1 MRLTILTRWIIVL
14 TLIGLIYDLQITY
27 DHTRLQT
34 LTALDVPI
42 NELIEPAIPNSQT
55 VDKASFGLQNTIAD
69 VLWLQVIQYY
79 GGGDPKGKYRQ
90 LPRLIKTI
98 SALDPR
104 FTYPYSFA
112 GLVLPNE
119 GYTDEAIAILKEAE
133 KTLPNE
139 WEIPYNIG
147 TIYFINKKDSVSA
160 AKYYEIA
167 AGRPNAPANT
177 EFLSAVQHDRSKD
190 RQTAQK
196 IFQKLADSSENEY
209 FKNRAQAFI
218 EHYQLLDALEGLVK
232 IFHAK
237 EGRLPKSLDEL
248 VQKRYVS
255 EIPADPVNRKIEYD
269 PSTGLIT
276 DATFK

>member
-1 MRLTILTRWIIVL
+1 MRNLILTQWIIVL
-14 TLIGLIYDLQITY
+14 TLIGLIYDLQLTY

-34 LTALDVPI
+34 LQSLDVPI
-42 NELIEPAIPNSQT
+42 NELIEPTIPDSRSIT
-55 VDKASFGLQNTIAD
+55 KASFGLQNTIAD
-69 VLWLQVIQYY
+69 VLWLNVIQYY

-90 LPRLIKTI
+90 LPRLIKAI

-119 GYTDEAIAILKEAE
+119 GYTDEALAILKDAE
-133 KTLPNE
+133 KALPNE
-139 WEIPYNIG
+139 WEIPYNLG
-147 TIYFINKKDSVSA
+147 TIYFINKKDSVMA

-167 AGRPNAPANT
+167 STKPNAPANT
-177 EFLSAVQHDRSKD
+177 EFLSAVQHDRSQD

-196 IFQKLADSSENEY
+196 IFQKLADTSENEY
-209 FKNRAQAFI
+209 FKNRAKAFI
-218 EHYQLLDALEGLVK
+218 AHYQLLDALDGLVK
-232 IFHAK
+232 IFHQK
-237 EGRLPKSLDEL
+237 EGRWPKSLDEL
-248 VQKRYVS
+248 VQKRYAS

-269 PSTGLIT
+269 PTTGLII